1 MAKAI
6 SPAPSS
12 KMDVADSN
20 NTDFYFDGQSP
31 EEDSDLDE
39 NDIHIPQ
46 SISQHSV
53 RSKSSSPK
61 KSPNHKMDKSPKH
74 EKNHEEDVVDGQML
88 NGFASQAD
96 RYGFVGGK
104 EFTDPEQ

>member
-31 EEDSDLDE
+31 NEDSDLDE

-53 RSKSSSPK
+53 KSKSSSSK
-61 KSPNHKMDKSPKH
+61 KSPNHKIHKLPKH
-74 EKNHEEDVVDGQML
+74 ENHEEDGQML